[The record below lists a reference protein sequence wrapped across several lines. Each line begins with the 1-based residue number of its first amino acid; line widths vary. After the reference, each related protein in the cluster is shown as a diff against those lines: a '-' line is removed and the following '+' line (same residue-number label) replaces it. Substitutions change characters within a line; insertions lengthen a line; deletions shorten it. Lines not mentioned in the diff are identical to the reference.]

1 MFVTVVE
8 PPPIPPQKQAI
19 AAEGFHPI
27 RSRGMWL
34 GRWELLVVV
43 LTCLLFA
50 FSFKLSSPVHGLYS
64 TNDFPTEVFDQDSR
78 YIITSLVDGEP
89 FPYNPQHH
97 LLYHAL
103 TEWGYKV
110 LRPHFQ
116 HSTETVYLFLKGFTL
131 LTGIAFTILLSRL
144 LWEMD
149 LRLYHRVLLLLL
161 SGISVTAWFNF
172 SAFETHSLAMA
183 AIALYLL
190 VFLRLTRLGQFRL
203 QEEIMLGV
211 SLVFMSLCR
220 LDLARFFVA
229 TALLIPFSPYRAHW
243 RRLGLVLV
251 AALLAGGLLYSS
263 LASVYFKR
271 PLSEASKTLVQRK
284 DRQSLE
290 PVLGTVH
297 NFTAG
302 NLSRMTL
309 ATTVSTVIMPIGKRK
324 FVGPLDGIEE
334 HAGAML
340 TVALWVMVFLIA
352 GWATWKNRKNSGPL
366 AACIL
371 MNWGVGIMLYT
382 WFNPHEPFLWLLE
395 FLPFLVV
402 FLGNGLKKSGNN
414 VWVLISIG
422 ILFLLIH
429 NVLFF
434 YLPYRI
440 YG

>member
-1 MFVTVVE
+1 MDMVE
-8 PPPIPPQKQAI
+8 GQGS
-19 AAEGFHPI
+19 AARGFHPI
-27 RSRGMWL
+27 RSRGKWL
-34 GRWELLVVV
+34 SRWELLVVL
-43 LTCLLFA
+43 LTWLLFA
-50 FSFKLSSPVHGLYS
+50 FSFKLSSPVYGLHP
-64 TNDFPTEVFDQDSR
+64 TKDFPTEVFEQDSR
-78 YIITSLVDGEP
+78 YIIDALVNGER
-89 FPYNPQHH
+89 FLYNPQHH
-97 LLYHAL
+97 LLYHVL

-110 LRPHFQ
+110 LRPHIR
-116 HSTETVYLFLKGFTL
+116 HRLGTVYVFLKGFTV

-149 LRLYHRVLLLLL
+149 LRLYHRILLLLL

-172 SAFETHSLAMA
+172 SAFEAHSLGMA
-183 AIALYLL
+183 GIALYLL
-190 VFLRLTRLGQFRL
+190 VILRLTRLGQFRL
-203 QEEIMLGV
+203 QEAFMLGV
-211 SLVFMSLCR
+211 SLVFMVLCR

-229 TALLIPFSPYRAHW
+229 TALLIPLPHYRPHW
-243 RRLGLVLV
+243 RRLGLVLA

-263 LASVYFKR
+263 LASVYLNR
-271 PLSEASKTLVQRK
+271 PLSEVPKTVFQREDPDLK
-284 DRQSLE
+284 S
-290 PVLGTVH
+290 VLGTVR
-297 NFTAG
+297 NLTAE

-324 FVGPLDGIEE
+324 FVGPLNGIGE

-340 TVALWVMVFLIA
+340 TVALWAVIILIA
-352 GWATWKNRKNSGPL
+352 GWATWKNRKTSGPL

-371 MNWGVGIMLYT
+371 MNWGVGLLLYT

-395 FLPFLVV
+395 FLPLLVV
-402 FLGNGLKKSGNN
+402 FLGNGLKKSSNN

-434 YLPYRI
+434 YLPYRV

>member
-1 MFVTVVE
+1 MEVSAMDMVE
-8 PPPIPPQKQAI
+8 GQGSV
-19 AAEGFHPI
+19 AEGYYPI
-27 RSRGMWL
+27 RSRGKWL
-34 GRWELLVVV
+34 SRWELLVV
-43 LTCLLFA
+43 LLMGLVFA
-50 FSFKLSSPVHGLYS
+50 FSFKLSSPVHGLYP
-64 TNDFPTEVFDQDSR
+64 TKDFPTEVFEQDSK
-78 YIITSLVDGEP
+78 YIMDALVNGER
-89 FPYNPQHH
+89 FRYNPQHH
-97 LLYHAL
+97 LLYHVL

-110 LRPHFQ
+110 LRPHIR
-116 HSTETVYLFLKGFTL
+116 HRLGTVYVFLKGFTV

-149 LRLYHRVLLLLL
+149 LRLYHRILLLLL

-172 SAFETHSLAMA
+172 SAFETHSLGMA
-183 AIALYLL
+183 GIALYLL
-190 VFLRLTRLGQFRL
+190 VILRLTRLGQFRL
-203 QEEIMLGV
+203 QEGLLLGV
-211 SLVFMSLCR
+211 SLVFMLLCR

-229 TALLIPFSPYRAHW
+229 TALLIPLPRYRAHW
-243 RRLGLVLV
+243 RRLGLVLA

-263 LASVYFKR
+263 LASVYLNR
-271 PLSEASKTLVQRK
+271 PLSEMPKTVFHRDDPDLK
-284 DRQSLE
+284 T
-290 PVLGTVH
+290 VLGTVR
-297 NFTAG
+297 NLTAA

-324 FVGPLDGIEE
+324 FVGPLDGIGE

-340 TVALWVMVFLIA
+340 TVALWVVIILIA

-371 MNWGVGIMLYT
+371 VNWGVGLMLYT

-414 VWVLISIG
+414 VWVLVSIG

-434 YLPYRI
+434 YLPYRV

>member
-1 MFVTVVE
+1 MEVSAMDMVE
-8 PPPIPPQKQAI
+8 GQGS
-19 AAEGFHPI
+19 AAQGFHPI
-27 RSRGMWL
+27 RSRGKWL
-34 GRWELLVVV
+34 GRWELLVV
-43 LTCLLFA
+43 LLMWLLFA
-50 FSFKLSSPVHGLYS
+50 FSFKLSSPVYGLHP
-64 TNDFPTEVFDQDSR
+64 TKDFPTEVFEQDSR
-78 YIITSLVDGEP
+78 YIIDALVNGER
-89 FPYNPQHH
+89 FLYNPQHH
-97 LLYHAL
+97 LLYHVL

-110 LRPHFQ
+110 LRPHIR
-116 HSTETVYLFLKGFTL
+116 HRLGTVYVFLKGFTV

-149 LRLYHRVLLLLL
+149 LRLYHRILLMLL

-172 SAFETHSLAMA
+172 SAFEAHSLGMA
-183 AIALYLL
+183 GIALYLL
-190 VFLRLTRLGQFRL
+190 VILRLTRLGQFRL
-203 QEEIMLGV
+203 QEAFMLGV
-211 SLVFMSLCR
+211 SLVFMVLCR

-229 TALLIPFSPYRAHW
+229 TALLIPLPRYRAHW
-243 RRLGLVLV
+243 RRLGLVLA

-263 LASVYFKR
+263 LASVYLNR
-271 PLSEASKTLVQRK
+271 PLSEVPKTVFQRK
-284 DRQSLE
+284 DPDLKS
-290 PVLGTVH
+290 VLGTVR
-297 NFTAG
+297 NLTAE

-324 FVGPLDGIEE
+324 FLGPLDGIEE

-340 TVALWVMVFLIA
+340 TVALWVLIFLIA

-366 AACIL
+366 AMCIL
-371 MNWGVGIMLYT
+371 MNWGVGLLLYT

-395 FLPFLVV
+395 FLPLLVV

-434 YLPYRI
+434 YLPYRV

>member
-1 MFVTVVE
+1 MLPHE
-8 PPPIPPQKQAI
+8 QPADAQ
-19 AAEGFHPI
+19 GFHPI
-27 RSRGMWL
+27 RTRGKWL

-64 TNDFPTEVFDQDSR
+64 TKDFPTEVFDQDSR
-78 YIITSLVDGEP
+78 YIIDALVNGEP

-97 LLYHAL
+97 LLYHVL

-116 HSTETVYLFLKGFTL
+116 HSLETVYLFLKGFTV
-131 LTGIAFTILLSRL
+131 LTGIAFTIFLSRL

-149 LRLYHRVLLLLL
+149 LRLYHRIMLLLL

-172 SAFETHSLAMA
+172 TAFETHSLAMA

-211 SLVFMSLCR
+211 SLVFMLLCR

-229 TALLIPFSPYRAHW
+229 TALLIPFPPYRAHW
-243 RRLGLVLV
+243 RRLGLVL
-251 AALLAGGLLYSS
+251 AATLLAGGLLCSS
-263 LASVYFKR
+263 LSSVYFKR
-271 PLSEASKTLVQRK
+271 PLSEVPKTLVQRE
-284 DRQSLE
+284 DRRSLE
-290 PVLGTVH
+290 PVLGTVR
-297 NFTAG
+297 NLTAE

-309 ATTVSTVIMPIGKRK
+309 ATTVSTVIMPIGKRR
-324 FVGPLDGIEE
+324 FVEPLDGIGE
-334 HAGAML
+334 HGGAML
-340 TVALWVMVFLIA
+340 TVALWAVILLIA
-352 GWATWKNRKNSGPL
+352 VWGTWKNRKNSGAL
-366 AACIL
+366 AVCIF
-371 MNWGVGIMLYT
+371 MNWGVGLLLYT

-434 YLPYRI
+434 YIPYRV